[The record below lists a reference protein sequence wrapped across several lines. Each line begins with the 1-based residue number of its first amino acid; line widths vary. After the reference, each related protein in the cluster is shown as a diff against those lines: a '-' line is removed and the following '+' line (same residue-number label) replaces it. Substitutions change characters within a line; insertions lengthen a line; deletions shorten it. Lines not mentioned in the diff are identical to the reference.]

1 MVTAETAV
9 MVTAAIAVS
18 ELDAA
23 MGLAATV
30 VVVGMV
36 RVDLVIVDI
45 TAAIGGIERSVAL
58 HVSVTAAGS
67 AVTKNLTPCLAK
79 A

>member
-1 MVTAETAV
+1 
-9 MVTAAIAVS
+9 
-18 ELDAA
+18 
-23 MGLAATV
+23 V

-79 A
+79 S